1 MSGETEKKNPPGQP
15 GCDPGCDAHPD
26 RDACASASM
35 PREGVQVEDGASVP
49 GEGAPCNVC
58 EGSWPAGASVE
69 VADSEDGRLG
79 VRFAGEGPEGRG
91 AADDVLESQGEDS
104 AEEASQCEDSAGKAR
119 LDDHPED
126 DHARRTRVQN
136 RRAAI
141 AVAIMVLISA
151 VLIGSV
157 KLMYF
162 AAERVNESAQV
173 GTVVPDAIQ
182 HVLEVKAEVEGVEP
196 TEPFYVLLIGSDS
209 RKGTA
214 LYTGKSD
221 SHAQVDQHSD
231 VMTLLRV
238 DPVNYVLTFVTIPRD
253 TQLEGDD
260 GKICDSLKEG
270 EPELVVEAAEAL
282 TGVQIDYYMMVG
294 FVGFED
300 LVDDMLGVEVDVPAE
315 ATLIDPKTTKKV
327 SITPGEAKLLDG
339 SQSLVLARARSIY
352 DEHQDAYRQINVRN
366 LEMSLIER
374 AIETY
379 RGSQGITLLLE
390 IFSDNVT
397 TDMDSGLIAV
407 LARDFIENGRLIT
420 FYSCTGP
427 YEGDVDDDGL
437 WVVPED
443 KEAWSNLMAAVD
455 AGADPSTVIEP
466 LEFED

>member
-1 MSGETEKKNPPGQP
+1 MSDELERKNPFGQDD
-15 GCDPGCDAHPD
+15 CDPGCDVCPD
-26 RDACASASM
+26 EGARIAGDDASEELQAEAVDGACDPGCDMTAGRDDCASTSVSG
-35 PREGVQVEDGASVP
+35 EVVQAEA
-49 GEGAPCNVC
+49 GAP
-58 EGSWPAGASVE
+58 ASG
-69 VADSEDGRLG
+69 DSEDS
-79 VRFAGEGPEGRG
+79 EGACPGAPSDDEG
-91 AADDVLESQGEDS
+91 DF
-104 AEEASQCEDSAGKAR
+104 
-119 LDDHPED
+119 PED
-126 DHARRTRVQN
+126 DHARRSRVQN

-151 VLIGSV
+151 VLIGGV

-162 AAERVNESAQV
+162 VAERANEPAQV
-173 GTVVPDAIQ
+173 GTVVPGAIQ
-182 HVLEVKAEVEGVEP
+182 RALEVKAEVEGTEP
-196 TEPFYVLLIGSDS
+196 TEPFYMLLIGSDS

-260 GKICDSLKEG
+260 GKICDSLKKG
-270 EPELVVEAAEAL
+270 KPEQVVKAAETL

-300 LVDDMLGVEVDVPAE
+300 MVDDMLGVEVDVPAK

-374 AIETY
+374 AIVTY
-379 RGSQGITLLLE
+379 QGPQGITLLLE
-390 IFSDNVT
+390 TFSDNVT
-397 TDMDSGLIAV
+397 TDMDDGLIAV

-427 YEGDVDDDGL
+427 YEGDVNDDGL

-443 KEAWSNLMAAVD
+443 KEAWSKLMAAVD
-455 AGADPSTVIEP
+455 AGADPTTVAEP
-466 LEFED
+466 LSFEDEDAGDGGDDAGEDAD

>member
-1 MSGETEKKNPPGQP
+1 MEA
-15 GCDPGCDAHPD
+15 DAPAPVEG
-26 RDACASASM
+26 DAGGI
-35 PREGVQVEDGASVP
+35 PEDG
-49 GEGAPCNVC
+49 GG
-58 EGSWPAGASVE
+58 
-69 VADSEDGRLG
+69 
-79 VRFAGEGPEGRG
+79 
-91 AADDVLESQGEDS
+91 
-104 AEEASQCEDSAGKAR
+104 AEEAGA
-119 LDDHPED
+119 DDCPED
-126 DHARRTRVQN
+126 DHVRRTRVQN

-151 VLIGSV
+151 VLIGGV

-162 AAERVNESAQV
+162 VAERVNEPAQV
-173 GTVVPDAIQ
+173 GTVVPGAIQ
-182 HVLEVKAEVEGVEP
+182 RALEVKAEVEGTEP

-260 GKICDSLKEG
+260 GKICDSLKKG
-270 EPELVVEAAEAL
+270 KPEQVVKAAETL

-300 LVDDMLGVEVDVPAE
+300 MVDDMLGVEVDVPAE

-374 AIETY
+374 AIATY
-379 RGSQGITLLLE
+379 KGPQGITLLLE
-390 IFSDNVT
+390 TFSDNVT
-397 TDMDSGLIAV
+397 TDMDNGLIAV

-427 YEGDVDDDGL
+427 YEGDVNDDGL
-437 WVVPED
+437 WVIPED

-455 AGADPSTVIEP
+455 AGADPTTVAEP
-466 LEFED
+466 LSFDDGDEGKDGD

>member
-1 MSGETEKKNPPGQP
+1 MSDELEKRNPS
-15 GCDPGCDAHPD
+15 GCDARDPECD
-26 RDACASASM
+26 APTDWDACVSAPVSAEDAQAEAGE
-35 PREGVQVEDGASVP
+35 PAPAEGDAEGVPED
-49 GEGAPCNVC
+49 GEGA
-58 EGSWPAGASVE
+58 
-69 VADSEDGRLG
+69 
-79 VRFAGEGPEGRG
+79 
-91 AADDVLESQGEDS
+91 
-104 AEEASQCEDSAGKAR
+104 EEAGS
-119 LDDHPED
+119 DDRPED
-126 DHARRTRVQN
+126 DHARRSRVQN

-151 VLIGSV
+151 VLVGGV

-162 AAERVNESAQV
+162 VAERVNEPAQV
-173 GTVVPDAIQ
+173 GTVVPGAIQ
-182 HVLEVKAEVEGVEP
+182 RALEVKAEVEGTEP

-260 GKICDSLKEG
+260 GKICDSLKKG
-270 EPELVVEAAEAL
+270 KPEQVVKAAETL

-300 LVDDMLGVEVDVPAE
+300 LVDDMLGVEVDVPAK
-315 ATLIDPKTTKKV
+315 ATLVDPKTTKKV
-327 SITPGEAKLLDG
+327 SITPGETKLLDG

-374 AIETY
+374 AIVTY
-379 RGSQGITLLLE
+379 KGPQGITLLLE
-390 IFSDNVT
+390 TFSDNVT
-397 TDMDSGLIAV
+397 TDMDNGLIAV

-427 YEGDVDDDGL
+427 YEGDVNDDGL
-437 WVVPED
+437 WVIPED

-455 AGADPSTVIEP
+455 AGADPTTVAEP
-466 LEFED
+466 LSFDDGDEAKDGD

>member
-1 MSGETEKKNPPGQP
+1 MSDELEKRNPS
-15 GCDPGCDAHPD
+15 GCDARDPECD
-26 RDACASASM
+26 APTDQDACVPAPVPAEDAQVEADA
-35 PREGVQVEDGASVP
+35 PAPVDGDAEGVPEDG
-49 GEGAPCNVC
+49 
-58 EGSWPAGASVE
+58 
-69 VADSEDGRLG
+69 DG
-79 VRFAGEGPEGRG
+79 
-91 AADDVLESQGEDS
+91 
-104 AEEASQCEDSAGKAR
+104 AEEAGA
-119 LDDHPED
+119 DDCPED
-126 DHARRTRVQN
+126 DHARRSRVQN

-151 VLIGSV
+151 VLIGGV

-162 AAERVNESAQV
+162 VAERVNEPAQV
-173 GTVVPDAIQ
+173 GTVVPGAIQ
-182 HVLEVKAEVEGVEP
+182 RALEVKAEVEGTEP

-260 GKICDSLKEG
+260 GKICDSLKKG
-270 EPELVVEAAEAL
+270 KPEQVVKAAETL

-300 LVDDMLGVEVDVPAE
+300 LVDDMLGVEVDVPAK
-315 ATLIDPKTTKKV
+315 ATLVDPKTTKKV

-374 AIETY
+374 AIVTY
-379 RGSQGITLLLE
+379 KGPQGISLLLE
-390 IFSDNVT
+390 TFSDNVT
-397 TDMDSGLIAV
+397 TDMDNGLIAV

-427 YEGDVDDDGL
+427 YEGDVNDDGL
-437 WVVPED
+437 WVIPED
-443 KEAWSNLMAAVD
+443 KEDWSNLMAAVD
-455 AGADPSTVIEP
+455 VGADPTTVAEP
-466 LEFED
+466 LSFDDGDEGKDGD